1 MHTSPRGQ
9 AAIKQ
14 FEAYRMY
21 AYPDPASP
29 LARATVGK
37 PWGMMPARNILRG
50 LPLSAQTLSGRPWTC
65 GYGATHGV
73 TADTVMT
80 REHADA
86 SFAAS
91 LAPYEAAVSSA
102 CSLPPTQ
109 PQFDA
114 MVSLCYNI
122 GPANFARSTV
132 ARAHNRGDTQAA
144 ARAFGLWNKARGQ
157 VLPGLTR
164 RRALEAAMYLEPDP
178 MAAPG
183 PAAAEPMPLHGEA
196 PMPQEIDPERPMHA
210 SQINRAGVVAGGT
223 AAVATV
229 AETARTVAD
238 VKYSATA
245 LGDWLVPMLLLAV
258 VALCAYIVWERIK
271 QRREGWA

>member
-1 MHTSPRGQ
+1 MMHTSPRGM
-9 AAIKQ
+9 AAIQQ

-29 LARATVGK
+29 LARATPRH
-37 PWGMMPARNILRG
+37 PWGMQPARHILRT
-50 LPLSAQTLSGRPWTC
+50 LPLAQQTLSGRPWTC

-80 REHADA
+80 RAEADAAFAAHLREYEHA
-86 SFAAS
+86 
-91 LAPYEAAVSSA
+91 VHNA
-102 CSLPPTQ
+102 CTLRPTQ

-122 GPANFARSTV
+122 GPAGFARSTV
-132 ARAHNRGDTQAA
+132 LKAHNRGDHQAA
-144 ARAFGLWNKARGQ
+144 ARAFGLWNKAGGR
-157 VLPGLTR
+157 VMPGLTR
-164 RRALEAAMYLEPDP
+164 RRAAEAAMYLEPDP
-178 MAAPG
+178 AAL
-183 PAAAEPMPLHGEA
+183 AAAMAPDLHGVQEPMPQA
-196 PMPQEIDPERPMHA
+196 VDPERPMHA
-210 SQINRAGVVAGGT
+210 SQINRASVVAGGT

-238 VKYSATA
+238 VKYSAMA
-245 LGDWLVPMLLLAV
+245 LGDWLVPVLLLAV
-258 VALCAYIVWERIK
+258 VLLCAYIVWERIK

>member
-1 MHTSPRGQ
+1 MQTSRRGI
-9 AAIKQ
+9 AAIQQ

-37 PWGMMPARNILRG
+37 PWGMMPARNILRS

-65 GYGATHGV
+65 GYGATEGV
-73 TADTVMT
+73 TADTTMT
-80 REHADA
+80 REQADA
-86 SFAAS
+86 ALAAH
-91 LAPYEAAVSSA
+91 LLQYEAAVRRA
-102 CSLPPTQ
+102 CTLLPTQ

-122 GPANFARSTV
+122 GPAGFARSTV
-132 ARAHNRGDTQAA
+132 VKAHNRGDTQAA
-144 ARAFGLWNKARGQ
+144 ARAFALWNKAGGR

-164 RRALEAAMYLEPDP
+164 RRALEAAMYLEPAP
-178 MAAPG
+178 QLAAHIEQG
-183 PAAAEPMPLHGEA
+183 AQPLHPDE
-196 PMPQEIDPERPMHA
+196 PPPQAIDPERPMHA

-238 VKYSATA
+238 VKYSAMA
-245 LGDWLVPMLLLAV
+245 LGDWLVPVLLLAV
-258 VALCAYIVWERIK
+258 ALLCAYIVWERIK

>member
-1 MHTSPRGQ
+1 MRTSPRGM

-37 PWGMMPARNILRG
+37 PWGMMPARNILRS

-65 GYGATHGV
+65 GYGATEGV
-73 TADTVMT
+73 SADTIMT
-80 REHADA
+80 REQADA
-86 SFAAS
+86 ALAAH
-91 LAPYEAAVSSA
+91 LLQYEAAVRSA
-102 CSLPPTQ
+102 CTVPPTQ
-109 PQFDA
+109 AQFDA

-122 GPANFARSTV
+122 GAAGFARSTV
-132 ARAHNRGDTQAA
+132 VKAHNRGDTQAA
-144 ARAFGLWNKARGQ
+144 ARAFGLWNKARGR

-164 RRALEAAMYLEPDP
+164 RRALEAAMYLEPGA

-183 PAAAEPMPLHGEA
+183 QAAAEPIPLHDGA
-196 PMPQEIDPERPMHA
+196 PLPQEIDPERPMHA

-238 VKYSATA
+238 VKYSAMA
-245 LGDWLVPMLLLAV
+245 LGDWLVPVLLLAV

>member
-1 MHTSPRGQ
+1 MMQTSRRGI
-9 AAIKQ
+9 AAIQQ

-29 LARATVGK
+29 LARATAGK
-37 PWGMMPARNILRG
+37 PWGMMPARNILRS

-73 TADTVMT
+73 TADTTMT
-80 REHADA
+80 REQADA
-86 SFAAS
+86 ALAAH
-91 LAPYEAAVSSA
+91 LLQYEAAVRRA
-102 CSLPPTQ
+102 CTLPPTQ

-122 GPANFARSTV
+122 GPAGFARSTV
-132 ARAHNRGDTQAA
+132 VKAHNRGDTQAA
-144 ARAFGLWNKARGQ
+144 ARAFSLWNKAGGR

-164 RRALEAAMYLEPDP
+164 RRALEAAMYLEPD
-178 MAAPG
+178 
-183 PAAAEPMPLHGEA
+183 AAALAAALAPDLHGAPEPLH
-196 PMPQEIDPERPMHA
+196 QDVDPERPMHA

-238 VKYSATA
+238 VKYSAMA
-245 LGDWLVPMLLLAV
+245 LGDWLVPALLLAV
-258 VALCAYIVWERIK
+258 VLLCAYIVWERIK

>member
-29 LARATVGK
+29 LARATPRH
-37 PWGMMPARNILRG
+37 PWGMQPARQILRT
-50 LPLSAQTLSGRPWTC
+50 LPLAQQTLSGRPWTC

-80 REHADA
+80 RAEADAAFAAHLREYEHA
-86 SFAAS
+86 
-91 LAPYEAAVSSA
+91 VHTA
-102 CSLPPTQ
+102 CTLPPTQ
-109 PQFDA
+109 SQFDA

-122 GPANFARSTV
+122 GAAGFARSTV
-132 ARAHNRGDTQAA
+132 LKAHNRGDHQAA
-144 ARAFGLWNKARGQ
+144 ARAFGLWNKAGGR
-157 VLPGLTR
+157 VMPGLTR

-178 MAAPG
+178 MAGTA
-183 PAAAEPMPLHGEA
+183 PAAAEPMP
-196 PMPQEIDPERPMHA
+196 QDIDPERPMHA

-238 VKYSATA
+238 VKYSAMA
-245 LGDWLVPMLLLAV
+245 LGDWLVPVLLLAV
-258 VALCAYIVWERIK
+258 VLLCAYIVWERIK

>member
-1 MHTSPRGQ
+1 MQTSRRGI
-9 AAIKQ
+9 AAIQQ

-37 PWGMMPARNILRG
+37 PWGMMPARSILRS

-65 GYGATHGV
+65 GYGATEGV
-73 TADTVMT
+73 TADTTMT
-80 REHADA
+80 REQANDA
-86 SFAAS
+86 LAAH
-91 LAPYEAAVSSA
+91 LQQYEAAVRRA
-102 CSLPPTQ
+102 CTLPPTQ

-122 GPANFARSTV
+122 GPAGFARSTV
-132 ARAHNRGDTQAA
+132 VKAHNRGDTQAA
-144 ARAFGLWNKARGQ
+144 ARAFALWNKARGQ

-178 MAAPG
+178 AVAS
-183 PAAAEPMPLHGEA
+183 ATADAQPMPLHGGA

-229 AETARTVAD
+229 AETARTMAD

-245 LGDWLVPMLLLAV
+245 LGDWLVPVLLLAV
-258 VALCAYIVWERIK
+258 VVLCAYIVWERIK